1 MTVAPALLAGAAA
14 AVATG
19 LPSPT
24 RLGLLD
30 TSDTN
35 AIRTPGVG
43 RIPAALLALAGL
55 LGVAAVLG
63 PPLALITVGGALLA
77 RRKWSMLTARRARI
91 AERDQAVE
99 ACAVLAGELRSGRV
113 PAEALAAAA
122 GVATG
127 PSAAALE
134 AAGSAAG
141 LGGDVPAAL
150 AMGAVTSAVPAFL
163 LGLSACW
170 RVCSAT
176 GSGIAAAV
184 DRLEEALR
192 AEREQ
197 LRAVDAELAGPR
209 ASAGLLAV
217 LPLAGIG
224 LAAGLGADPVHILL
238 HTPLGLV
245 ALAAGLGLD
254 LLGLW
259 WTGRLVSAAGG
270 AT

>member
-1 MTVAPALLAGAAA
+1 MIVAPALLAGAAA
-14 AVATG
+14 AVAIG
-19 LPSPT
+19 LPAPT

-30 TSDTN
+30 TGESRAT
-35 AIRTPGVG
+35 RTPGAGGV
-43 RIPAALLALAGL
+43 PAALFALAGL
-55 LGVAAVLG
+55 IGVAAILG
-63 PPLALITVGGALLA
+63 LALALITVGALLLV
-77 RRKWSMLTARRARI
+77 RRVRSSRAARRARD
-91 AERDQAVE
+91 AERNQAVE

-122 GVATG
+122 AVAAG
-127 PSAAALE
+127 PSAVALA

-150 AMGAVTSAVPAFL
+150 AMGAVASAVPAFL

-170 RVCSAT
+170 RVCSST

-184 DRLEEALR
+184 DRLEQALR
-192 AEREQ
+192 AEQEQ

-224 LAAGLGADPVHILL
+224 LAAGLGADPIHVLL
-238 HTPLGLV
+238 HTPFGLV
-245 ALAAGLGLD
+245 TLTAGLGLD

-270 AT
+270 AS